1 MESPS
6 QTVVSMFHIGAFKY
20 THTYTHTHT
29 HTHTQIHTHLWPNEI
44 STGKCQTPVYYFF
57 YTWIY
62 RTHRLDKMMSCFS
75 PNNCLCSRVFDIKS
89 YIYKA
94 LFLRSSLEIYVS
106 IFNSGSHHSELW
118 DILNHPCYFLIVW
131 KFSPISFKIILLFH
145 KVSCHKVINYYLTIS
160 SPGEGLRKK
169 EVLGSHPSSAA
180 Q

>member
-1 MESPS
+1 MCNPMQSATETEKSGRNLTDFIPRWTQLYEHSPQDDYFLVLCIFPTCWS
-6 QTVVSMFHIGAFKY
+6 WNSKTLATWCDDLIHLKRPWCWERLG
-20 THTYTHTHT
+20 
-29 HTHTQIHTHLWPNEI
+29 THTQIHTHLWPNEI

-118 DILNHPCYFLIVW
+118 VNIL
-131 KFSPISFKIILLFH
+131 K
-145 KVSCHKVINYYLTIS
+145 
-160 SPGEGLRKK
+160 
-169 EVLGSHPSSAA
+169 
-180 Q
+180 